1 MATLPRLATARPQRH
16 ALIAV
21 GVVLLHVA
29 ALWALQ
35 SGLMRRAVEV
45 FVPAQLLS
53 EFIEPVAPKIEPPP
67 VDPPPLPPKAT
78 SVKAVTPQPPVAAPA
93 PVPVAVADPTPAP
106 AAPSGSAAPQ
116 PVPPPIA
123 APVAVAEV
131 APPAPPPKVRV
142 ELPMVDAD
150 YTQNE
155 EAFRP
160 PPASV
165 RLGEFGVVVLKVTVG
180 ANGFVSHAEVSK
192 SSGFARLDNAALQG
206 AKKVKFRPATRDG
219 APIEWTYLWPIK
231 YSEPR

>member
-1 MATLPRLATARPQRH
+1 MASLPRPPTSSHFRH
-16 ALIAV
+16 AQIAL
-21 GVVLLHVA
+21 GVVLLHLA

-45 FVPAQLLS
+45 LVPAQLLS
-53 EFIEPVAPKIEPPP
+53 EFIEPVVPKVAPPP
-67 VDPPPLPPKAT
+67 VEPPPLPPKAVV
-78 SVKAVTPQPPVAAPA
+78 VKPVAPQPPVATPA
-93 PVPVAVADPTPAP
+93 PVPVAIADPTPAP

-116 PVPPPIA
+116 PAPPPIA

-131 APPAPPPKVRV
+131 APPAPPAKARV
-142 ELPMVDAD
+142 ELPVVDAD

-155 EAFRP
+155 ELFRP

-180 ANGFVSHAEVSK
+180 ANGFVSLAEVSK
-192 SSGFARLDNAALQG
+192 SSGFPRLDNAALQG

-219 APIEWTYLWPIK
+219 TPIEWTYLWPIK
-231 YSEPR
+231 YSEPK

>member
-1 MATLPRLATARPQRH
+1 MATLPHPPVSGPQRN
-16 ALIAV
+16 ALIAL
-21 GVVLLHVA
+21 GVVLFHMA

-45 FVPAQLLS
+45 LVPAQLLS
-53 EFIEPVAPKIEPPP
+53 EFIEPATPKVEPPP
-67 VDPPPLPPKAT
+67 ATPPPPPPKSAV
-78 SVKAVTPQPPVAAPA
+78 VKPITPVPLAVAPA
-93 PVPVAVADPTPAP
+93 PVPVAIADSTPAP

-116 PVPPPIA
+116 PAPPPIA

-131 APPAPPPKVRV
+131 APPAPPPKARV
-142 ELPMVDAD
+142 ELPVVDAD

-155 EAFRP
+155 EVFRP

-165 RLGEFGVVVLKVTVG
+165 RLGEFGVVVLKVIVG

-219 APIEWTYLWPIK
+219 TPIEWTYLWPIK
-231 YSEPR
+231 YSEPK